1 VLIAPLIACWQ
12 VDMQLAA
19 QLSPRTRSKVATIF
33 SQHEI
38 LEPLLPPLDLPPSV
52 TEGGGGKAEGGD
64 EGGGTGTEVEIENEI
79 EIEPPPL
86 SGMLS
91 TNELRL
97 AIEELGY
104 EIAR

>member
-1 VLIAPLIACWQ
+1 MHCVLIASLIACWQ

-38 LEPLLPPLDLPPSV
+38 LEPLLPPLDLYPSV
-52 TEGGGGKAEGGD
+52 TEGGGGKAEGGA
-64 EGGGTGTEVEIENEI
+64 TGTEVEM
-79 EIEPPPL
+79 EPPPL

-97 AIEELGY
+97 AIEELG
-104 EIAR
+104 

>member
-1 VLIAPLIACWQ
+1 LRKRRQ

-52 TEGGGGKAEGGD
+52 TEGGGGKAEGGG
-64 EGGGTGTEVEIENEI
+64 EGGGTGTEVEVEN

-86 SGMLS
+86 SSGMLS

>member
-1 VLIAPLIACWQ
+1 MHCVLIAYLIACWQ

-38 LEPLLPPLDLPPSV
+38 LEPLLPPLDLHPSV
-52 TEGGGGKAEGGD
+52 TEGGGGKAEGGGT
-64 EGGGTGTEVEIENEI
+64 EGGATGTEVEM
-79 EIEPPPL
+79 EPPPL

-97 AIEELGY
+97 AIEELGC
-104 EIAR
+104 EIAF

>member
-1 VLIAPLIACWQ
+1 MHCVLIASLIACWQ

-38 LEPLLPPLDLPPSV
+38 LEPLLPPLDLYPSV
-52 TEGGGGKAEGGD
+52 TDGGGGKAEGGGT
-64 EGGGTGTEVEIENEI
+64 EGGGTGTEVEM
-79 EIEPPPL
+79 EPPPL

-97 AIEELGY
+97 AIEELGC
-104 EIAR
+104 EIAF

>member
-1 VLIAPLIACWQ
+1 MLIAPLIACWQ

-38 LEPLLPPLDLPPSV
+38 LEPLLPPLDLHPSV
-52 TEGGGGKAEGGD
+52 TEGGGGKAEGGG
-64 EGGGTGTEVEIENEI
+64 EGGGTGTEVEIEI

-86 SGMLS
+86 SSGMLS